1 MNKIFF
7 CAFLICAGCSFA
19 PSNKTPDMALSDS
32 FVESKEGESNEEELY
47 TWWKQFGDPQLDELV
62 ETALKGN
69 YDLLMAMEKIH
80 ETRAQYRIK
89 AADLWP
95 EIKAKGEA
103 YRVHL
108 PQGASNPGNAPT
120 PLLKPLQNLYIA
132 GFDSSWEI
140 DLFGKI
146 RNAKKA
152 AYFTYLS
159 SQEDMHNAKVSLIA
173 EVATTYTDIR
183 ALQKRIAIAMKNI
196 ETQDEIV
203 ALATSRLESGL
214 IPEGTLDSA
223 KAFLASLQ
231 AIVPSLESALKQQ
244 IYSLAVLLG
253 KTPEEMAGKFTDE
266 GKIPIAEGKIP
277 VGLPSAL
284 LLRRPDIRKAERDL
298 FSANAQI
305 GVAKAGLFPDFSLT
319 AAYDW
324 VALRF
329 HDWFKPPTR
338 LWYIGPAFSWQ
349 LFDGGKTWANIRVQN
364 SRQKQAF
371 LNYKK
376 TVISA
381 LQDVEN
387 ALVAYSEEDKRQLY
401 LDDQVTMNTRQ
412 EELTQDLFDSG
423 LADLGSLLQVAQ
435 GVYQAEDSLVQSV
448 QALMTNLIAVYKA
461 LGGGWQE
468 FKDSP

>member
-1 MNKIFF
+1 
-7 CAFLICAGCSFA
+7 
-19 PSNKTPDMALSDS
+19 
-32 FVESKEGESNEEELY
+32 
-47 TWWKQFGDPQLDELV
+47 
-62 ETALKGN
+62 
-69 YDLLMAMEKIH
+69 
-80 ETRAQYRIK
+80 
-89 AADLWP
+89 
-95 EIKAKGEA
+95 
-103 YRVHL
+103 
-108 PQGASNPGNAPT
+108 
-120 PLLKPLQNLYIA
+120 
-132 GFDSSWEI
+132 
-140 DLFGKI
+140 
-146 RNAKKA
+146 
-152 AYFTYLS
+152 
-159 SQEDMHNAKVSLIA
+159 MHNAKVSLIA